1 MSGAVLVPIV
11 RKEARALL
19 PTFAATAIGVAICA
33 WIGSSTSWIGWN
45 STFSI
50 WGPTFRGLGIFA
62 YGLGALALGAQSVGH
77 EYSCRTLP
85 LLLSQPVDRR
95 RLLLIKLSVVASMLL
110 VLGTI
115 AWSLQPPHGSLPR
128 GSEAWYLEVILV
140 AAACALLVAPW
151 LTVLCRSEMA
161 GVVFSMS
168 LPPLLL
174 VAGDLL
180 GLALYGFGNAGA
192 VDAFKVTFFST
203 AVVILW
209 AVGGIGTWL
218 VFMRLEAI
226 EGRGPEVRLAERFA
240 GRATAAAPAS
250 GVVHPLWAL
259 TKKELHLQQLTF
271 AVAAIYVVLWLAV
284 VLLKRADNG
293 PILQLTL
300 LYVGALAMLMGSLAS
315 AEERQHGTLEWQLL
329 LPIAAWK
336 QWVLKL
342 AVVLG
347 LAVAFALVLM
357 SLAGV
362 NLLRQG
368 PTRLPGIV
376 WLVATVLLTSASL
389 YVSSLSASG
398 VRAMATS
405 VPVVFLIFTAFNL
418 VNDSVWRLTR
428 MVFSSALLPLH
439 KLPPGRWFAWA
450 TMNEYL
456 VSVIAV
462 GLAAML
468 VTFAFGNHRSVE
480 RTMARTWP
488 QAAWLAA
495 FLVIGIVAS
504 SALRAYYFAS

>member
-1 MSGAVLVPIV
+1 MSGAVLLPIV

-19 PTFAATAIGVAICA
+19 PTFAATAIGVAICV
-33 WIGSSTSWIGWN
+33 WIGSSSFWIGWS

-50 WGPTFRGLGIFA
+50 WSPTFRRLGIFA

-77 EYSCRTLP
+77 EYSCRTLA

-95 RLLLIKLSVVASMLL
+95 RLLLIKLSVVASMVL

-115 AWSLQPPHGSLPR
+115 AWWLQPPPGSLPK
-128 GSEAWYLEVILV
+128 GSEAWYPVILV

-151 LTVLCRSEMA
+151 LTMLCRSEMA

-180 GLALYGFGNAGA
+180 GLAVYGFGNAAA
-192 VDAFKVTFFST
+192 VDAFKLTFFST
-203 AVVILW
+203 AMVILW
-209 AVGGIGTWL
+209 AIGGIGTWR

-240 GRATAAAPAS
+240 GRATDAAPAS
-250 GVVHPLWAL
+250 RAVHPLWAL

-271 AVAAIYVVLWLAV
+271 AIVAIYVALWLTLV
-284 VLLKRADNG
+284 FFKRADRG

-300 LYVGALAMLMGSLAS
+300 LYVGALAILMGSLAS

-362 NLLRQG
+362 NLLRDG
-368 PTRLPGIV
+368 PARLPGMF
-376 WLVATVLLTSASL
+376 WLVATILLTSASL

-418 VNDSVWRLTR
+418 ASDSAWRLTR
-428 MVFSSALLPLH
+428 TVFSSAMLPLH

-456 VSVIAV
+456 ASVIAV

-468 VTFAFGNHRSVE
+468 VTFAFANHRSVE
-480 RTMARTWP
+480 RTIARIWP

-495 FLVIGIVAS
+495 FLVMGIVAS
-504 SALRAYYFAS
+504 TALRAYYFAS